1 MSIKTNEIYSACC
14 KFCTTNKCSCSIPP
28 EKHNAQQGML
38 ENFRVPGT
46 NTSSTSDQTSSAARS
61 ESNTT
66 DDERETRILC
76 GKHLRQKS
84 VIPAGGG
91 MIKSWS
97 IASDNHNK
105 LKSLEQSID
114 TEEKSQHRMDVMD
127 KLRGHPKRTRPN
139 PQVQHF
145 SKELLD
151 RLTQHGPPKREGL
164 NPQVKHFSKELLD
177 RLTQQLSECSTS
189 AVFQKQA
196 LETRVTA
203 DKRRLMNLYHKKSC
217 NKHSRNEGPIPLK
230 NNFLLGDGT
239 ISKRKK
245 ISELLP
251 ECRIPN
257 IEASGARRDF
267 SKWFQVLPHNI
278 HVDKDI
284 QTDRGIFTKDNFPN
298 DQALERYLNIH

>member
-1 MSIKTNEIYSACC
+1 MSIKTHEIYSACC

-28 EKHNAQQGML
+28 EKHHAQQGLL
-38 ENFRVPGT
+38 ENLRVPGS
-46 NTSSTSDQTSSAARS
+46 NTSSTSDQTSSAGRS
-61 ESNTT
+61 ESNTI
-66 DDERETRILC
+66 DDEREGRILC

-84 VIPAGGG
+84 VIPAAGG

-97 IASDNHNK
+97 LASDNHNK

-114 TEEKSQHRMDVMD
+114 TEAKSLHRMDVMD
-127 KLRGHPKRTRPN
+127 KRRGHPKRAGPN

-151 RLTQHGPPKREGL
+151 RLTQHGHPKRAGL
-164 NPQVKHFSKELLD
+164 NPQVQHLSKELLD
-177 RLTQQLSECSTS
+177 RFFQQQSECSTS

-203 DKRRLMNLYHKKSC
+203 NKRRSMNIYAKKSC
-217 NKHSRNEGPIPLK
+217 NKYSRNEEPIPHKK
-230 NNFLLGDGT
+230 NFFHLGT
-239 ISKRKK
+239 ISQRKK
-245 ISELLP
+245 LSELLP

-257 IEASGARRDF
+257 IEASGARRNF

-278 HVDKDI
+278 HVDKDV

-298 DQALERYLNIH
+298 LQALERYLNIH

>member
-1 MSIKTNEIYSACC
+1 MSIKTKEIYAACC
-14 KFCTTNKCSCSIPP
+14 KLCATDKCSCSIPP
-28 EKHNAQQGML
+28 EKYHAQQGL
-38 ENFRVPGT
+38 FENLRIPGS

-66 DDERETRILC
+66 DDERRARILC
-76 GKHLRQKS
+76 AKHLRQKS
-84 VIPAGGG
+84 VIQAAGG

-97 IASDNHNK
+97 LASDNHNK

-114 TEEKSQHRMDVMD
+114 TKAKSMHRMDVMG
-127 KLRGHPKRTRPN
+127 GHPKRAGPN

-151 RLTQHGPPKREGL
+151 RLTQHGHPRAGL
-164 NPQVKHFSKELLD
+164 NPQVQHFSKELLD
-177 RLTQQLSECSTS
+177 RLTQQQQSECSTR

-196 LETRVTA
+196 LETRVTFN
-203 DKRRLMNLYHKKSC
+203 KRRLMNLYHKKSY
-217 NKHSRNEGPIPLK
+217 NKQSRNEEPIPHK
-230 NNFLLGDGT
+230 KVFLLGDGT